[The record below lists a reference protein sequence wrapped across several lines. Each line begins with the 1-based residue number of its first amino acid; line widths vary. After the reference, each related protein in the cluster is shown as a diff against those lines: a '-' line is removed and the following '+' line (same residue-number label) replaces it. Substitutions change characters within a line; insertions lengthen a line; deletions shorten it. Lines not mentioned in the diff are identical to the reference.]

1 MCTSYIRLQLS
12 IVSVSI
18 LMVLNAKYLKCK
30 YYQSYFE
37 YLSSFQLPEN
47 ESVSSIAKIRNPFFM
62 NMALSLLN
70 WLV

>member
-18 LMVLNAKYLKCK
+18 LIVLNVKYLKCK

-37 YLSSFQLPEN
+37 YLSSFQLPDN
-47 ESVSSIAKIRNPFFM
+47 ESAG
-62 NMALSLLN
+62 
-70 WLV
+70 